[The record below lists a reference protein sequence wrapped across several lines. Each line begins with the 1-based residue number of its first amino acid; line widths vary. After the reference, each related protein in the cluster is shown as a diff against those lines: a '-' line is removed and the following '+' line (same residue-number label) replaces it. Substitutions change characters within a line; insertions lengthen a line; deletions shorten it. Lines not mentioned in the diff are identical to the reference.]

1 MSVVKG
7 RGRSGDVRAVLD
19 INPEAEVSVSRE
31 VLTGVTIAP
40 RVIETAAGK
49 AEFDLTEGEG
59 AVVLTSHGGIGGVDQ
74 ARIMLGW
81 LDPACYRLLSVSRPG
96 YLNTPLASGRRIE
109 EQADLFAA
117 VLDALGVEKAAV
129 VTLSAGGRRDTSSR
143 RATPT
148 ESRLWLP

>member
-49 AEFDLTEGEG
+49 AEFDLTEGES

-74 ARIMLGW
+74 ARVI
-81 LDPACYRLLSVSRPG
+81 
-96 YLNTPLASGRRIE
+96 LATHSGE
-109 EQADLFAA
+109 
-117 VLDALGVEKAAV
+117 
-129 VTLSAGGRRDTSSR
+129 
-143 RATPT
+143 
-148 ESRLWLP
+148 